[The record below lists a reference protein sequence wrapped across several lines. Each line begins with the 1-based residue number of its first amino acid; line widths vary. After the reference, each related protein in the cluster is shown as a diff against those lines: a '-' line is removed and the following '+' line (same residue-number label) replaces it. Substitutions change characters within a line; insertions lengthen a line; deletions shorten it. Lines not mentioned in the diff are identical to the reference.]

1 LSHAAPP
8 PGPPVSAETPAPV
21 EASAPAPSASGN
33 APPAPAAGQSIRI
46 DLIKLDKLIDTVGEL
61 VIAQAMLVQR
71 LQNDNIG
78 ATDELALLEGLTRDI
93 QESAMSIRAQPIGSV
108 FPACPASCANWPPA
122 RASM

>member
-1 LSHAAPP
+1 VRDIFDFVGEDCPIAIGPGVVMPP
-8 PGPPVSAETPAPV
+8 VQIDTAMAFVPTPPTPTGPPVSAETPAPV

-78 ATDELALLEGLTRDI
+78 ASEELPCWKA
-93 QESAMSIRAQPIGSV
+93 
-108 FPACPASCANWPPA
+108 
-122 RASM
+122 